1 MGVVQHVRIR
11 LIAFGLIVA
20 FVLLSQGCVYF
31 ANRFAPHPDTMAV
44 EVTPSQSIASSGVEI
59 KIINWNLGY
68 AGMGK
73 DSDFIL
79 DHGSQYRPLSKDLVA
94 KNLLAINDHLANAKA
109 DVLMLQEVAKRSW
122 NTYQTDVYKA
132 LQVRFPA
139 YGWTYSF
146 DVRTRW
152 VPWPFTIRNGNA
164 TASLIP
170 IASAETRA
178 LTLEP
183 NFFLGMFRKQYR
195 MHIARLDH
203 QGRPWVLV
211 NIHLSAFD
219 KEEDAVR
226 EKQLQEVLGFAQQEY
241 LKGNHVVIGGDWN
254 LRLAPTEF
262 PHTTAIEDLFWVRDL
277 PQELIP
283 EGWTWGVDPQ
293 VPTVRSANKPFVEG
307 ENYLL
312 IIDGFLVSPNVE
324 VLSVQTDN
332 LQFEHTDHHPVSITV
347 RAR

>member
-1 MGVVQHVRIR
+1 MGVFQRMRIR
-11 LIAFGLIVA
+11 LLAAGLVGVSI
-20 FVLLSQGCVYF
+20 LLSQGCVYF
-31 ANRFAPHPDTMAV
+31 ANRYEPHPEVMAV
-44 EVTPSQSIASSGVEI
+44 EVTPGQSIASSGVEL
-59 KIINWNLGY
+59 KIINWNIGY

-132 LQVRFPA
+132 LQVRLPS
-139 YGWTYSF
+139 YDWTYSL
-146 DVRTRW
+146 DVLTRW
-152 VPWPFTIRNGNA
+152 VPWPLTIRNGNA

-195 MHIARLDH
+195 MHITRLEH
-203 QGRPWVLV
+203 EVAWVLV

-219 KEEDAVR
+219 DEKDAVR
-226 EKQLQEVLGFAQQEY
+226 EKQLQEVVDFAQQEY

-254 LRLAPTEF
+254 LRLAPKEF

-277 PQELIP
+277 PQESIP
-283 EGWTWGVDPQ
+283 EGWTWGVDPL
-293 VPTVRSANKPFVEG
+293 VPTVRSANKPYVEG
-307 ENYLL
+307 ENYVL

-324 VLSVQTDN
+324 VLAIQTDN
-332 LQFEHTDHHPVSITV
+332 LNFEHTDHHPVSITV

>member
-1 MGVVQHVRIR
+1 MGVIQRVRIR
-11 LIAFGLIVA
+11 LMAFGLIVS

-31 ANRFAPHPDTMAV
+31 VNRFAPHPDVVVM
-44 EVTPSQSIASSGVEI
+44 EVTPGQPIASKGVEMN
-59 KIINWNLGY
+59 IISWNIGY

-79 DHGSQYRPLSKDLVA
+79 DHGTQYRPLSKAMVSE
-94 KNLLAINDHLANAKA
+94 NLLAINDYLARHPA
-109 DVLMLQEVAKRSW
+109 DALLLQEVAKRSW
-122 NTYQTDVYKA
+122 NTYQTDVYQDLKDK
-132 LQVRFPA
+132 LPA
-139 YGWTYSF
+139 YDWTYSY

-164 TASLIP
+164 TASIFP

-183 NFFLGMFRKQYR
+183 GFFLGMFRKDYR
-195 MHIARLDH
+195 MQITRLDH
-203 QGRPWVLV
+203 EDHHWVLV
-211 NIHLSAFD
+211 NVHLSAFD
-219 KEEDAVR
+219 NEVDSVR
-226 EKQLQEVLGFAQQEY
+226 EKQLQEVLAFAQDEY

-262 PHTTAIEDLFWVRDL
+262 SHTTPIEDLFWVRDL
-277 PQELIP
+277 PHELTPPGWIWGIDP
-283 EGWTWGVDPQ
+283 E

-307 ENYLL
+307 ENFLL

-332 LQFEHTDHHPVSITV
+332 LHFEHTDHHPVHITV